1 MRAARRVARPGLR
14 YGLALALLLLVAA
27 PLQAAWAQEAAAD
40 GPESC
45 RLGVSIEDI
54 YTLDVVGDTFG
65 ASLWIWSLCPTP
77 DVSALE
83 SLVFRTAETGLQLGP
98 VEVTPLAEGGV
109 YASRR
114 VQGTFRHDWNM
125 DHYPFDLQR
134 IVIPMDEA
142 QHGASRLIFEPD
154 DVNSF
159 LNPEIRDRLDEW
171 NISDVALAASVNEQP
186 SAYGLPGDEAARY
199 ARIDA
204 VIEFERAHVLTFF
217 KLTAGAFAGAF
228 FAFMIFFYDPNERSG
243 FSGRLGLLVGVL
255 FALLLNLRFADAS
268 LGHIGHMTLVTKI
281 HLVTL
286 VLIVLLALVAL
297 YDHHRATAGRS
308 IPHPD
313 RGLLFL
319 AGGLYL
325 AATGWM
331 IGRAALA

>member
-1 MRAARRVARPGLR
+1 MKARPRRPGAWRGPLI
-14 YGLALALLLLVAA
+14 LLVLLAA
-27 PLQAAWAQEAAAD
+27 ATLRPAWAQEASPGGA
-40 GPESC
+40 EVC

-54 YTLDVVGDTFG
+54 YTLDVVRDTVG
-65 ASLWIWSLCPTP
+65 ATLWVWTLCPTP
-77 DVSALE
+77 EMSPLE
-83 SLVFRTAETGLQLGP
+83 SVVFRTAETGLQLGP

-114 VQGTFRHDWNM
+114 VQGTFRHDWDM

-142 QHGASRLIFEPD
+142 RHGARRLVFTPD

-159 LNPEIRDRLDEW
+159 LDPEIRGRLDEW
-171 NISDVALAASVNEQP
+171 NISDVALVASVNEQP
-186 SAYGLPGDEAARY
+186 SAYGLPGDESALY

-204 VIEFERAHVLTFF
+204 VIEFERAHILTFF

-228 FAFMIFFYDPNERSG
+228 FAFMIFFYDPNERTG

-286 VLIVLLALVAL
+286 VLIVLLALIAL
-297 YDHHRATAGRS
+297 YDHHRAAAGRS
-308 IPHPD
+308 IPHPK
-313 RGLLFL
+313 RSALFV
-319 AGGLYL
+319 AGSLYL
-325 AATGWM
+325 AAIGWM